1 MKKSKIFA
9 RKVIAMLIAVIM
21 AASTFTSVLTVYA
34 KSTDDAHDKN
44 LAANFMAWAETT
56 DNQTCEAL
64 LDWADETLQ
73 KANIAPI
80 IFEGNYVV
88 VNIQIHGY
96 LDSIDG
102 VIDLARQADGLLDQY
117 GGLLGGDI
125 NNINLDALV
134 GLPSITSGDGII
146 SKCNRSYRAANDAK
160 TIVMAL
166 AKQIYWLSNDNTAS
180 GHTNKNV
187 IGQFIKG
194 NLSLGSI
201 LNGVVDVYG
210 LIGDALGMWSGYQS
224 NLVYNILAQL
234 ILTKTNWFTEAE
246 VKDFQSYLQGNGGST
261 WNFDV
266 QLLSKLTD
274 AFINKISVTMT
285 YALEKSTAEDGTS
298 NFAPTDSS
306 KTRYSKIKAYLSEN
320 GMAETDAN
328 VRAAV
333 VALNKA
339 NGTDWD
345 ENLRYDLGDGM
356 IYIFQYWNGSSYDG
370 LEINPDT
377 RVFDLVDDALA
388 LAWKTVLRPTFR
400 TLRVNSN
407 MDWYEDHGGNFDNQY
422 YYWLAESGNLDKNN
436 VDANYTIEKFN
447 KYAEAVMGK
456 YGCSDVEE
464 FTAKVKK
471 TFDYDRN
478 VVDDP
483 TYTWRDIDKSCNYTT
498 ESGSKESI
506 LFGKLRYSPLADKV
520 FNMQTGPI
528 NLYIM
533 QTGFANFEA
542 FMDDYT
548 TDNSK
553 GYKNLVD
560 AANDALVAV
569 AKDFFPD
576 SKNIGLG
583 TDNEVTTNI
592 ARPTMATTG
601 ANTSVLNIATTLVNN
616 VCKMFE
622 YGCNVTDENLLNIF
636 YHDHNITNKTSSSNL
651 TETNFEEAMV
661 PLAIACIRIISM
673 TRTIHDSDWD
683 YAKDAEGVGFVALRE
698 YLSYSLPKKD
708 YNQLITT
715 ANGKYEA
722 AKDVDGDGK
731 KDLYLDVLLPMAR
744 DAVGYLLN
752 SIVPCRTKDG
762 KVWNVYESD
771 PATDKTTLFDILN
784 SVICYYASTE
794 EFTEPSWN
802 TTASKT
808 YGKGVAALLGAV
820 DNNGVCTVKMS
831 NSIWTNI
838 DNVANKLWPTL
849 GTIQYG
855 VSAKAGQFNS
865 EELIYTK
872 VVKSLLNIGTV
883 QESTGKGG
891 VTTIVAQLLTMFTTE
906 PVMNKGIDVLI
917 YDEVVASIAN
927 GIFGKRTSSQT
938 YSKVL
943 PTSSDMGTN
952 TPFDS
957 LVNRPVFALYKG
969 DGDKENGIL
978 GNLVSNIYGDL
989 GGDAECG
996 STFAT
1001 NSGAGCWQGAM
1012 FAVKA
1017 VSYFIDGFIP
1027 QLGDHQFNAA
1037 SVSVNDPSRSNIAAG
1052 SAMAATTVTLK
1063 NEAVGLNRFYK
1074 DAKGNIV
1081 ADDRYFVEVVDLS
1094 YEAQGAKP
1102 NFTMDSPNGRMIA
1115 PEGTIKVN
1123 LKGSNPTADSLVTF
1137 KFTYN
1142 VYLGTQENNKKEKLY
1157 ENQVATCYLNLST
1170 EGGWAGSVL
1179 DQSDSDSGSIYP
1191 GSDSDYTDSEYD
1203 EDGNTVSVYNNLVIS
1218 NNNVEQINDFG
1229 IAQSG
1234 LNGLYAADDNGN
1246 AYVAFDPS
1254 TGDVLN
1260 VDMYDYKI
1268 GENGTWQRGSYVT
1281 IGGVR
1286 VYKGLTESEVKSATS
1301 GQSDVATRT
1310 HVAVSLAEAGAVI
1323 TSTTKDAS
1331 GKYTSVT
1338 VNPAVITN
1346 ECATAATPTHGINFL
1361 NFAGTEAGAPK
1372 WLKYDGTTSIAAETY
1387 EMNLCGYNDAGTY
1400 ALGTTTVIIADTNG
1414 ANDLQRTYE
1423 NYLAEMSPYQPTD
1436 YKDYNKTYSSSATN
1450 DALQQTFQ
1458 NTVKAISAPVTLENA
1473 SKLISTS
1480 EIVARTSQT
1489 KSATGDVAFK
1499 PATTVTGD
1507 LAKSVYKKGSF
1518 YYIDEACTL
1527 PVYSNQYLTDAD
1539 VTNGKDA
1546 TGQAVDKQGDY
1557 YYLVNDN
1564 SYEYEWD
1571 ATTYAP
1577 YPYYK
1582 QTSTVAQYND
1592 GTDEAPVMKNYYEQV
1607 QYMYFTVAG
1616 KQVSSAEDWDYKYAI
1631 TDSITKKNS
1640 GKNDYRGYYEKLTD
1654 ALTYNVQEA
1663 KKNVDTSL
1671 ITMITEDIIADRAG
1685 KESVNYD
1692 VATYEK
1698 MVQIAKQGEKLVS
1711 DTGKKDAEGNK
1722 IYSTNASSVEIKEA
1736 NRLYKKYHALVIARG
1751 YEGNKLEA
1759 EINHLTGTT
1768 KDNIAV
1774 VAATETADA
1783 SVALKAGKPAYGT
1796 LVNGV
1801 IVNDGSY
1808 SDETWSDF
1816 INALAAAVIQAKA
1829 APKED
1834 IAGTYS
1840 AKKNVVRAENALAA
1854 PEAATSYTFSGKV
1867 VAATDGKG
1875 TAGTTAVAGAKLYV
1889 GKTLVATAAAD
1900 GTFTAKIDLGTTDI
1914 TVKAANGIDRTVT
1927 LAGDADVTDAVV
1939 GIVVYDYNADGK
1951 VNAVDAALMAKAKA
1965 TVDKTAFKNI
1975 LKTGVKYSATL

>member
-1 MKKSKIFA
+1 MKKSKNFA

-21 AASTFTSVLTVYA
+21 AASTFTGVLTVYA

-56 DNQTCEAL
+56 DNQTAEAL

-96 LDSIDG
+96 IDSIDG
-102 VIDLARQADGLLDQY
+102 VLDLAGQAAGLLNQY

-125 NNINLDALV
+125 PNINLEPL
-134 GLPSITSGDGII
+134 TSLASTDKGDGII
-146 SKCNRSYRAANDAK
+146 SRCNKSYRAVNDAK

-201 LNGVVDVYG
+201 LNGIVDVYG

-234 ILTKTNWFTEAE
+234 ILTKTDWFTEQE
-246 VKDFQSYLQGNGGST
+246 VKDFQSYLQGNGGT
-261 WNFDV
+261 KWNFDIE
-266 QLLSKLTD
+266 LLSKLTD

-285 YALEKSTAEDGTS
+285 YALEKSVAEDGTS

-306 KTRYSKIKAYLSEN
+306 KTRYSKIKAYLAKN

-333 VALNKA
+333 NALNKA

-345 ENLRYDLGDGM
+345 PNLRYDLGDGM

-370 LEINPDT
+370 LTITPDT
-377 RVFDLVDDALA
+377 KVFSLVDQALK

-407 MDWYEDHGGNFDNQY
+407 MDWYEDHGGNFDNRY
-422 YYWLAESGNLDKNN
+422 YYWLAETGNLDRNN
-436 VDANYTIEKFN
+436 PDANYTLAKFN
-447 KYAEAVMGK
+447 KYAEAVYED
-456 YGCSDVEE
+456 YGCADVEE

-483 TYTWRDIDKSCNYTT
+483 TYTWRDVDKSCNYTT
-498 ESGSKESI
+498 EAGRKESI

-533 QTGFANFEA
+533 ETGFANFEA

-548 TDNSK
+548 TTNSA
-553 GYKNLVD
+553 GYANLVE
-560 AANDALVAV
+560 AANDAIVAA

-583 TDNEVTTNI
+583 VDNEVTTNLV
-592 ARPTMATTG
+592 RPTMATTG
-601 ANTSVLNIATTLVNN
+601 KGKNALQIATTFVNN
-616 VCKMFE
+616 VVSMFE
-622 YGCNVTDENLLNIF
+622 YACNATDENILNVF
-636 YHDHNITNKTSSSNL
+636 YHDNKITNKTASNSL
-651 TETNFEEAMV
+651 TESNFEEAMM

-673 TRTIHDSDWD
+673 TRTIHDTDWD

-708 YNQLITT
+708 YDQLVTT

-722 AKDVDGDGK
+722 TKDINGDGE
-731 KDLYLDVLLPMAR
+731 KDLYMDVLLPMAR

-752 SIVPCRTKDG
+752 SVVPCRTKDG
-762 KVWNVYESD
+762 KVWNVYESN
-771 PATDKTTLFDILN
+771 PVTDKTTLFEILN

-794 EFTEPSWN
+794 EFTEPTWN

-831 NSIWTNI
+831 NSIWQNI
-838 DNVANKLWPTL
+838 DAVANKLWPTL
-849 GTIQYG
+849 GTLQYG
-855 VSAKAGQFNS
+855 VSSKAGQFNS
-865 EELIYTK
+865 EELIYNK
-872 VVKSLLNIGTV
+872 IVKSLLNIGDV
-883 QESTGKGG
+883 QDTGKGG
-891 VTTIVAQLLTMFTTE
+891 VTTIIAQLLTIFTAE

-917 YDEVVASIAN
+917 YDDVVASIVN
-927 GIFGKRTSSQT
+927 GVFGKRTSSQT
-938 YSKVL
+938 YSKII

-957 LVNRPVFALYKG
+957 LVQRNVIALYKG
-969 DGDKENGIL
+969 DGEKENGVL
-978 GNLVSNIYGDL
+978 GNLVSNLYGDM
-989 GGDAECG
+989 GGAAECG
-996 STFAT
+996 TTFAT
-1001 NSGAGCWQGAM
+1001 NSGAGFWQGAM

-1017 VSYFIDGFIP
+1017 VSYFIPSFIP
-1027 QLGDHQFNAA
+1027 QLGDHQFRAA

-1052 SAMAATTVTLK
+1052 SEIDKTTLTLK
-1063 NEAVGLNRFYK
+1063 NEATGLNRFYR
-1074 DAKGNIV
+1074 DATGNLV
-1081 ADDRYFVEVVDLS
+1081 ADDRYFVEVVGIAT
-1094 YEAQGAKP
+1094 ETQGAKP
-1102 NFTMDSPNGRMIA
+1102 NLTITNVAGRMIA
-1115 PEGTIKVN
+1115 PERSIKVDISG
-1123 LKGSNPTADSLVTF
+1123 KNPSADSLVTF

-1142 VYLGTQENNKKEKLY
+1142 VYLGTQDNQKKTKLY

-1179 DQSDSDSGSIYP
+1179 TETDSDAGSIYP
-1191 GSDSDYTDSEYD
+1191 GSDSDFTYSEYD
-1203 EDGNTVSVYNNLVIS
+1203 TDGNYVNVYNNLVIA

-1229 IAQSG
+1229 IEQSG
-1234 LNGLYAADDNGN
+1234 LDGLYAADENGN
-1246 AYVAFDPS
+1246 AYVAFNPDN
-1254 TGDVLN
+1254 GDILN

-1268 GENGTWQRGSYVT
+1268 GEGAWQRGSYVT
-1281 IGGVR
+1281 IDGVR
-1286 VYKGLTESEVKSATS
+1286 VYKGLTEGEVAAATD
-1301 GQSDVATRT
+1301 GKSDVSTRT
-1310 HVAVSLAEAGAVI
+1310 HVALSIAEAGSLVKS
-1323 TSTTKDAS
+1323 TSKNS
-1331 GKYTSVT
+1331 SEKYTSVT
-1338 VNPAVITN
+1338 VDPALISE
-1346 ECATAATPTHGINFL
+1346 ECATAATPTHGINFV
-1361 NFAGTEAGAPK
+1361 NIKGTDAPAPK
-1372 WLKYDGTTSIAAETY
+1372 WLRYDGTTKVAAESY
-1387 EMNLCGYNDAGTY
+1387 EMNLCGYNEAGNY
-1400 ALGTTTVIIADTNG
+1400 DLGTTNVIIADTNG
-1414 ANDLQRTYE
+1414 ADELERVYSD
-1423 NYLAEMSPYQPTD
+1423 YLAEMSPYQPTD
-1436 YKDYNKTYSSSATN
+1436 YNDFNKTTGSSDTN
-1450 DALQQTFQ
+1450 DNLQTTFQ
-1458 NTVKAISAPVTLENA
+1458 NTVKAIAAPVTLENA
-1473 SKLISTS
+1473 SQLISTQ
-1480 EIVARTSQT
+1480 ETVAQT
-1489 KSATGDVAFK
+1489 RQTTSATGDTAFK
-1499 PATTVTGD
+1499 PATTISGD
-1507 LAKSVYKKGSF
+1507 LAKSVYKKGNF

-1527 PVYSNQYLTDAD
+1527 PVYSNAELTDAD
-1539 VTNGKDA
+1539 VTGGKDA

-1557 YYLVNDN
+1557 YYLVNDY

-1571 ATTYAP
+1571 ADTYS

-1582 QTSTVAQYND
+1582 QTSTVAQYNA
-1592 GTDEAPVMKNYYEQV
+1592 GTEEEPNMKNYYEQV
-1607 QYMYFTVAG
+1607 QYRYFTIAG
-1616 KQVSSAEDWDYKYAI
+1616 KQVSSADDWDYKYAI
-1631 TDSITKKNS
+1631 TENRTKKNDAR
-1640 GKNDYRGYYEKLTD
+1640 NDYRGYYEKLAD

-1671 ITMITEDIIADRAG
+1671 ITMITEDIIANRAG

-1698 MVQIAKQGEKLVS
+1698 MVQIAKQGEALVS
-1711 DTGKKDAEGNK
+1711 DTGKKDENGNK
-1722 IYSTNASSVEIKEA
+1722 VYSTNASSVEIKEA
-1736 NRLYKKYHALVIARG
+1736 NRLYKKYHDLVIARG
-1751 YEGNKLEA
+1751 YEGDKLEI
-1759 EINHLTGTT
+1759 EIAHLTGTT
-1768 KDNIAV
+1768 KANITATAGTLDTPAV
-1774 VAATETADA
+1774 VKFNGT
-1783 SVALKAGKPAYGT
+1783 PAYGAIKNGV
-1796 LVNGV
+1796 LVNEGATV
-1801 IVNDGSY
+1801 Y
-1808 SDETWSDF
+1808 SDVTWTNY
-1816 INALAAAVIQAKA
+1816 INALADAVIQAKA
-1829 APKED
+1829 APAED
-1834 IAGTYS
+1834 IAGTYN
-1840 AKKNVVRAENALAA
+1840 AKKAVVYAENNLAE

-1867 VAATDGKG
+1867 VAAVDGTG

-1889 GKTLVATAAAD
+1889 GKTLVATANAS
-1900 GTFTAKIDLGTTDI
+1900 GEFTATIDLGTTEI
-1914 TVKAANGIDRTVT
+1914 TVKATNGVDRVVT
-1927 LAGDADVTDAVV
+1927 LAGDADVTDATV

-1951 VNAVDAALMAKAKA
+1951 VNTVDAALIAKAKA
-1965 TVDKTAFKNI
+1965 SVDKTAFKNI
-1975 LKTGVKYSATL
+1975 LKSGVNYSAKL